1 MIDLVHVG
9 EVVVGAHAMQGH
21 HAAHRGAE
29 AQIIVLLDLARFRR
43 RHVQPVADELPDP
56 RIDLLPQIDVM
67 RVERVVEVEHPG
79 VDMGE
84 GAGWVHLQ
92 ISIRC
97 SRRRPGPQ
105 SSSSQQKHHGTAKR
119 SVLPPLLI
127 STTPKPVA
135 ANPRAGQSLCSLVSN
150 LVSRVQSCLSP
161 PQFSGLSFCLMARLS
176 ASTASAKLKICLG
189 WPVTSGC
196 RQVLGSMRYQ
206 PRLVTDLPSSVATAA
221 ITLCGVSLHQV
232 SPLGDGVCT
241 ASTMVLKKFGE
252 DTMSDGSPRLFRKA
266 ASAACVFGPSTSSL
280 CVGVIWVK
288 AAWVWPA
295 RHCRAAAMTK
305 LSCATHSMSLPFCG
319 MGEAP

>member
-84 GAGWVHLQ
+84 GAGWVH
-92 ISIRC
+92 
-97 SRRRPGPQ
+97 Q
-105 SSSSQQKHHGTAKR
+105 SSLNHGIPNR
-119 SVLPPLLI
+119 SVLPPLLM
-127 STTPKPVA
+127 STAPKPVA

-266 ASAACVFGPSTSSL
+266 ASAACVFGPSTPSI
-280 CVGVIWVK
+280 G
-288 AAWVWPA
+288 AA
-295 RHCRAAAMTK
+295 
-305 LSCATHSMSLPFCG
+305 S
-319 MGEAP
+319 